1 MTDAQISGYVDAAC
15 ALQGIALA
23 SAERERVIA
32 QFARFAS
39 IAEPLLVLE
48 LPADVEA
55 APVFRP

>member
-1 MTDAQISGYVDAAC
+1 MTDAQISAYVDAAC

-23 SAERERVIA
+23 PAERERVIA

-39 IAEPLLVLE
+39 IAEPLMALE
-48 LPADVEA
+48 LAADVEP